1 MAASN
6 AKLLMNSIPLPTP
19 ALLEAPDLIMP
30 LLLIVLIAFCMLL
43 QHGKQAAEGAAW
55 VARLFFAGAVILAG
69 SVALAG
75 PMRVEFAAWGPAKLA
90 LLVDPL
96 SSLMFLLV
104 SFLGIVVTR
113 YAANYLA
120 GDPGQATFSRWLV
133 LTLTSVLVLVLSS
146 NLLLFT
152 AAWIA
157 TSLSLH
163 QLLTFYRE
171 RPAAVIAARKKFIIS
186 RLADV
191 CMITALVL
199 VWRGHGTWEFHELF
213 AHPAGPHSGLVAGL
227 LVAAAMLKSAQFPFH
242 SWLPDTLE
250 TPTPV
255 SALMHAGIINAG
267 GFLIVRLS
275 PLVTLSST
283 ALNTLALLGA
293 FTALFASVIMMT
305 QTSIKKS
312 LAWSTVAQ
320 MGFMMLQ
327 CGLGAFALAMMHIVA
342 HSLYKAHA
350 FLSSGSV
357 VNLAKSAWTPVG
369 RPAAHPLVV
378 LGSLAV
384 SIVIGLG
391 VAAAFSFDLANDP
404 GQVLLIAVF
413 IMAMSHLLWT
423 LWSSSMRQRLIL
435 RGIGLVA
442 VATAACFALHAGFE
456 HLLAA
461 SVPAYA
467 PLRSG
472 VEHAVMILVALL
484 FLAVLVFQSQLPAWA
499 SRPAFQRLYVH
510 ASNGFYLGTLFNRI
524 TQKLIA

>member
-1 MAASN
+1 
-6 AKLLMNSIPLPTP
+6 MNHLPLTTP
-19 ALLEAPDLIMP
+19 ALLEASEWITPI
-30 LLLIVLIAFCMLL
+30 LLITLIAVTMLL
-43 QHGKQAAEGAAW
+43 RHGKQAAEGAAW
-55 VARLFFAGAVILAG
+55 VARVYAAAAVLLTIG
-69 SVALAG
+69 VTLAG
-75 PMRVEFAAWGPAKLA
+75 PMRIELATLGPAKLA
-90 LLVDPL
+90 FLIDPL
-96 SSLMFLLV
+96 SALMLVLV
-104 SFLGIVVTR
+104 SFLGIIVTR
-113 YAANYLA
+113 YAIHYLD
-120 GDPGQATFSRWLV
+120 GDAGQARFSRWLV
-133 LTLTSVLVLVLSS
+133 LTLSSVLMLVLSS
-146 NLLLFT
+146 NLLMFT

-171 RPAAVIAARKKFIIS
+171 RPAAVAAARKKFIIS

-191 CMITALVL
+191 CMITALVF
-199 VWRGHGTWEFHELF
+199 VWIGHGTWEFHELF
-213 AHPAGPHSGLVAGL
+213 ANPAGPHSGLVAGL

-275 PLVTLSST
+275 PLVTQST
-283 ALNTLALLGA
+283 GALNTLALLGA

-357 VNLAKSAWTPVG
+357 VNLSQSSWTPVG

-378 LGSLAV
+378 IGSLAV
-384 SIVIGLG
+384 SATVGFGIASLLG
-391 VAAAFSFDLANDP
+391 VSLQSDP
-404 GQVLLIAVF
+404 GHILLIAVF

-435 RGIGLVA
+435 RGLGIVVA
-442 VATAACFALHAGFE
+442 STAACFTLHAAFE
-456 HLLAA
+456 HLLAP
-461 SVPAYA
+461 SLPTYA

-472 VEHAVMILVALL
+472 VEYAVMILVALL
-484 FLAVLVFQSQLPAWA
+484 FLAVLIFQSQLPAWA
-499 SRPAFQRLYVH
+499 SRPSFQRLYVH

-524 TQKLIA
+524 SRQFIA

>member
-1 MAASN
+1 MTTLAQTSPQMLSAPEWITPLAFMA
-6 AKLLMNSIPLPTP
+6 
-19 ALLEAPDLIMP
+19 
-30 LLLIVLIAFCMLL
+30 VVIAATMIR
-43 QHGKQAAEGAAW
+43 QGKESAEGATW
-55 VARLFFAGAVILAG
+55 VARLFFAAATILAG

-75 PMRVEFAAWGPAKLA
+75 PMRIELAAWGPAKLA
-90 LLVDPL
+90 LLADPL
-96 SSLMFLLV
+96 SALMLVLV
-104 SFLGIVVTR
+104 SFLGVVVTR
-113 YAANYLA
+113 YAVNYLD
-120 GDPGQATFSRWLV
+120 GDPRQATFSRWLV

-186 RLADV
+186 RLADA

-213 AHPAGPHSGLVAGL
+213 ANPAGPHAGLVAGL

-275 PLVTLSST
+275 PLVTQSST

-357 VNLAKSAWTPVG
+357 VNIAKSSWTPVG

-384 SIVIGLG
+384 SIAVGLG
-391 VAAAFSFDLANDP
+391 IAMALGVSLQSDP
-404 GQVLLIAVF
+404 GHTLLIAVF
-413 IMAMSHLLWT
+413 IMAMAHLLWT

-472 VEHAVMILVALL
+472 VEHAVMCVIALL

-499 SRPAFQRLYVH
+499 SRPAFARLYVH

>member
-1 MAASN
+1 MTPLIHIAPQ
-6 AKLLMNSIPLPTP
+6 LLSAPEWITP
-19 ALLEAPDLIMP
+19 MLFLIT
-30 LLLIVLIAFCMLL
+30 VGACMLL
-43 QHGKQAAEGAAW
+43 QEGKLAAEGAAW
-55 VARLFFAGAVILAG
+55 AARLFFAAAVFLAGAV
-69 SVALAG
+69 VLAG
-75 PMRVEFAAWGPAKLA
+75 PMRIELAAWGPAKLA
-90 LLVDPL
+90 LLIDPL
-96 SSLMFLLV
+96 SALMLTLV
-104 SFLGIVVTR
+104 SFLGLIVTR
-113 YAANYLA
+113 YSINYLE
-120 GDPGQATFSRWLV
+120 GDPGQARFSRWLV
-133 LTLTSVLVLVLSS
+133 ITLSSVLVLVASS
-146 NLLLFT
+146 NLLMFT

-186 RLADV
+186 RLADA

-199 VWRGHGTWEFHELF
+199 VWHGHGTWEFHELF
-213 AHPAGPHSGLVAGL
+213 ANPVGPHMGLVAGL
-227 LVAAAMLKSAQFPFH
+227 FVAAAMLKSAQFPFH

-267 GFLIVRLS
+267 GFLIVRMS
-275 PLVTLSST
+275 PLITQSPV

-357 VNLAKSAWTPVG
+357 VNLTKSAWTPVG

-384 SIVIGLG
+384 SIAVGFGMATALG
-391 VAAAFSFDLANDP
+391 VTLQSDP
-404 GQVLLIAVF
+404 GHTLLIVVF
-413 IMAMSHLLWT
+413 IMAMAHLLWT
-423 LWSSSMRQRLIL
+423 LWSSSIRQRLIL
-435 RGIGLVA
+435 RGLGIA
-442 VATAACFALHAGFE
+442 AAATAACFALHAGFE

-472 VEHAVMILVALL
+472 VEHAVIFLVALL

-499 SRPAFQRLYVH
+499 SRPAFARFYVH
-510 ASNGFYLGTLFNRI
+510 ASNGFYLGTLFSRL
-524 TQKLIA
+524 TQKLTA

>member
-1 MAASN
+1 MN
-6 AKLLMNSIPLPTP
+6 HILLTTP
-19 ALLEAPDLIMP
+19 ALLDASAWIKP
-30 LLLIVLIAFCMLL
+30 LLLLSLIAVSMLL
-43 QHGKQAAEGAAW
+43 RNGRQAAACAAW
-55 VARLFFAGAVILAG
+55 VARGASAIAFMLVI
-69 SVALAG
+69 SVVFAG
-75 PMRVEFAAWGPAKLA
+75 PMRFELAAWGPAKLA
-90 LLVDPL
+90 LLIDPL
-96 SSLMFLLV
+96 SALMLMLV

-113 YAANYLA
+113 YAINYLE
-120 GDPGQATFSRWLV
+120 GDPGQARFSGWLV
-133 LTLTSVLVLVLSS
+133 LTLISVMTLVTSS
-146 NLLLFT
+146 NLLMFT

-171 RPAAVIAARKKFIIS
+171 RPAALVAARKKFIIS
-186 RLADV
+186 RLADA

-199 VWRGHGTWEFHELF
+199 VWRSHGTWEFHELF
-213 AHPAGPHSGLVAGL
+213 ANPGGPHSGLVAGC

-275 PLVTLSST
+275 PLVTQSPT

-327 CGLGAFALAMMHIVA
+327 CGLGAFALAMLHIVA

-357 VNLAKSAWTPVG
+357 VNLTQSAWTPVG

-378 LGSLAV
+378 IGSLAV
-384 SIVIGLG
+384 SSTVGFGIAALLG
-391 VAAAFSFDLANDP
+391 VTLKSDP
-404 GQVLLIAVF
+404 GHMLLIAVF
-413 IMAMSHLLWT
+413 IMAMAHLLWT

-435 RGIGLVA
+435 RGLGIVVA
-442 VATAACFALHAGFE
+442 ATAACFALHASFE
-456 HLLAA
+456 HLLAS
-461 SVPAYA
+461 SVPSYA
-467 PLRSG
+467 PARNGL
-472 VEHAVMILVALL
+472 EYAVMILVALL

-499 SRPAFQRLYVH
+499 SRPFVARLYVH
-510 ASNGFYLGTLFNRI
+510 ASNGFYVGTLFNRI
-524 TQKLIA
+524 TRKFIA

>member
-1 MAASN
+1 
-6 AKLLMNSIPLPTP
+6 MNHLPLTTP
-19 ALLEAPDLIMP
+19 ALLEAYEWITP
-30 LLLIVLIAFCMLL
+30 LLLLAVLAVSMLL
-43 QHGKQAAEGAAW
+43 RDGRQAAEGAAG
-55 VARLFFAGAVILAG
+55 VARLFFAVGLMFSFGVM
-69 SVALAG
+69 LAG
-75 PMRVEFAAWGPAKLA
+75 PMRIELAAWGPARLA

-96 SSLMFLLV
+96 SALMLVLV
-104 SFLGIVVTR
+104 SFLGVVVTR
-113 YAANYLA
+113 YAINYLD
-120 GDPGQATFSRWLV
+120 GDPGQARFSRWLV
-133 LTLTSVLVLVLSS
+133 LALTSVLALVLSS
-146 NLLLFT
+146 NLLMFA

-171 RPAAVIAARKKFIIS
+171 RPAAVMAARKKFVIS
-186 RLADV
+186 RLADAS
-191 CMITALVL
+191 MITALVL
-199 VWRGHGTWEFHELF
+199 VWHGHGTWEFHELF
-213 AHPAGPHSGLVAGL
+213 ANPAGPYAGL
-227 LVAAAMLKSAQFPFH
+227 LAGFLVFAAMLKSAQFPFH

-275 PLVTLSST
+275 PLVTQSPT
-283 ALNTLALLGA
+283 ALNTLALFGA

-369 RPAAHPLVV
+369 RPSAHPLVV

-384 SIVIGLG
+384 STLMGFCFAAALG
-391 VAAAFSFDLANDP
+391 VTLQNDP
-404 GQVLLIAVF
+404 GTMLLIAVF
-413 IMAMSHLLWT
+413 IMAMAHLLWT

-435 RGIGLVA
+435 RGLGIVVA
-442 VATAACFALHAGFE
+442 ATTACFAVHAGFE

-461 SVPAYA
+461 SLPAYA
-467 PLRSG
+467 PIRSG

-484 FLAVLVFQSQLPAWA
+484 FLAVLIFQSQLPAWA
-499 SRPAFQRLYVH
+499 ARPAFARLYVH
-510 ASNGFYLGTLFNRI
+510 ASNGFYIGTLFNRI
-524 TQKLIA
+524 TGKFLF

>member
-1 MAASN
+1 M
-6 AKLLMNSIPLPTP
+6 
-19 ALLEAPDLIMP
+19 
-30 LLLIVLIAFCMLL
+30 IAVCMLL

-55 VARLFFAGAVILAG
+55 VARLFFAFAFVLACG
-69 SVALAG
+69 VMLAG
-75 PMRVEFAAWGPAKLA
+75 PIRVEFAAYGPLKLA
-90 LLVDPL
+90 ILADPL
-96 SSLMFLLV
+96 SALMFVLV
-104 SFLGIVVTR
+104 SFLGLIVTR
-113 YAANYLA
+113 YSINYLA
-120 GDPGQATFSRWLV
+120 GDPRQATFSRWLAI
-133 LTLTSVLVLVLSS
+133 TLTSVLVLVLSS

-152 AAWIA
+152 VAWIA

-163 QLLTFYRE
+163 QLLTFYHE
-171 RPAAVIAARKKFIIS
+171 RPTAMMAARKKFIVS
-186 RLADV
+186 RLADA

-213 AHPAGPHSGLVAGL
+213 ANPAASNAGLVAGL

-255 SALMHAGIINAG
+255 SALMHVGIINAG

-275 PLVTLSST
+275 PLIIQSPI

-350 FLSSGSV
+350 FLRSGSV
-357 VNLAKSAWTPVG
+357 VDLAKSAWVPVG

-384 SIVIGLG
+384 SISVGFGMAVALG
-391 VAAAFSFDLANDP
+391 VTLQSDP
-404 GQVLLIAVF
+404 GHMLLIAVF
-413 IMAMSHLLWT
+413 IMAMAHLLWT
-423 LWSSSMRQRLIL
+423 LWSSSLRQRLFL
-435 RGIGLVA
+435 RGLGIVVL
-442 VATAACFALHAGFE
+442 ATTTCFALHSGFE

-461 SVPAYA
+461 SLPTYA
-467 PLRSG
+467 PPRSG

-484 FLAVLVFQSQLPAWA
+484 FLTVLIFQSQLPAWA
-499 SRPAFQRLYVH
+499 SRPAFARLYVH
-510 ASNGFYLGTLFNRI
+510 ASNGFYVGTLFNRI
-524 TQKLIA
+524 TQKLSA

>member
-1 MAASN
+1 
-6 AKLLMNSIPLPTP
+6 MNYLPLTTP
-19 ALLEAPDLIMP
+19 ALLEASEWITPA
-30 LLLIVLIAFCMLL
+30 LLFALVTITMLL
-43 QHGKQAAEGAAW
+43 RNGKQAAEGAAW
-55 VARLFFAGAVILAG
+55 VARVFAALTVFIAIGVT
-69 SVALAG
+69 LAG
-75 PMRVEFAAWGPAKLA
+75 PMRIELAAWGPAKLA
-90 LLVDPL
+90 FLVDPL
-96 SSLMFLLV
+96 SALMLVLV

-113 YAANYLA
+113 YSINYLD
-120 GDPGQATFSRWLV
+120 GDVGQARFSRWLV
-133 LTLTSVLVLVLSS
+133 LTLTSVLMLVVSS
-146 NLLLFT
+146 NLLMFT
-152 AAWIA
+152 AAWIT

-163 QLLTFYRE
+163 QLLTFYRD
-171 RPAAVIAARKKFIIS
+171 RPAAVVAARKKFIIS
-186 RLADV
+186 RMADV
-191 CMITALVL
+191 CMITALVF
-199 VWRGHGTWEFHELF
+199 VWLGHGTWEFHELF
-213 AHPAGPHSGLVAGL
+213 ANPAGPHSGIVAGL

-275 PLVTLSST
+275 PLVMQST
-283 ALNTLALLGA
+283 GALNTLALLGA

-357 VNLAKSAWTPVG
+357 VNLSRSSWTPVG

-378 LGSLAV
+378 ISSLAV
-384 SIVIGLG
+384 STMVGYGIAVALG
-391 VAAAFSFDLANDP
+391 VSLQSDP
-404 GQVLLIAVF
+404 GHMLLIAVY

-435 RGIGLVA
+435 RGLGIVMA
-442 VATAACFALHAGFE
+442 ATAACFTLHAVFE
-456 HLLAA
+456 HLLA
-461 SVPAYA
+461 SSLPTYA

-472 VEHAVMILVALL
+472 VEYAVMMLIAAL

-499 SRPAFQRLYVH
+499 SRPAFARFYVH

-524 TQKLIA
+524 SRKLIA

>member
-1 MAASN
+1 MTTLAQTSPQMLSAPEWITPLIFVT
-6 AKLLMNSIPLPTP
+6 AIVAGTMVREGKL
-19 ALLEAPDLIMP
+19 
-30 LLLIVLIAFCMLL
+30 
-43 QHGKQAAEGAAW
+43 AAEGAAW
-55 VARLFFAGAVILAG
+55 VARLFFATAVILAG
-69 SVALAG
+69 GVMMAG
-75 PMRVEFAAWGPAKLA
+75 PMRLEFAAWGPAKLA
-90 LLVDPL
+90 LLADPL
-96 SSLMFLLV
+96 SALMLVLV
-104 SFLGIVVTR
+104 SFLGVVVTR
-113 YAANYLA
+113 YAVNYLD
-120 GDPGQATFSRWLV
+120 GDPRQATFSRWLV
-133 LTLTSVLVLVLSS
+133 LTLASVLVLVLSS

-186 RLADV
+186 RLADA

-213 AHPAGPHSGLVAGL
+213 ANPAGPHAGLVAGL

-275 PLVTLSST
+275 PLVTQSST

-357 VNLAKSAWTPVG
+357 VNLAKSSWTPVG

-384 SIVIGLG
+384 SIAVGLG
-391 VAAAFSFDLANDP
+391 IAMALGVSLQSDP
-404 GQVLLIAVF
+404 GHTLLIAVF
-413 IMAMSHLLWT
+413 IMAMAHLLWT

-442 VATAACFALHAGFE
+442 VATVACFALHAGFE

-472 VEHAVMILVALL
+472 VEHAVMCVIALL

-499 SRPAFQRLYVH
+499 SRPAFARLYVH